1 MESIP
6 FGLTLKNTLKAHI
19 KFYEI
24 LNNITKIIKSI
35 HSVNGLK
42 NDPELLLLICN
53 LIENSMKNNKSKL
66 DKKELALS
74 IHDNIFTNTDDER
87 EDLRRKI
94 QFFYN
99 NGKIKRKSW
108 YKLVFIYTANC
119 LKRWIIN

>member
-1 MESIP
+1 MEQIP

-19 KFYEI
+19 KFHNI
-24 LNNITKIIKSI
+24 LNDITKIIKSI
-35 HSVNGLK
+35 HSVEDMK

-53 LIENSMKNNKSKL
+53 LIENMMKNNKSKL

-74 IHDNIFTNTDDER
+74 IHDNIFTNTDNER

-99 NGKIKRKSW
+99 NGKIKK
-108 YKLVFIYTANC
+108 KTLV
-119 LKRWIIN
+119 

>member
-24 LNNITKIIKSI
+24 LNDITKIIKSI
-35 HSVNGLK
+35 HSVEELK

-53 LIENSMKNNKSKL
+53 LIENTMGDNKSKL

-74 IHDNIFTNTDDER
+74 IHSNIFTNTDDER
-87 EDLRRKI
+87 EDLKRKI
-94 QFFYN
+94 QFFYD
-99 NGKIKRKSW
+99 NGKIKKKKW
-108 YKLVFIYTANC
+108 YKLVITYT
-119 LKRWIIN
+119 LEWIKRKFL